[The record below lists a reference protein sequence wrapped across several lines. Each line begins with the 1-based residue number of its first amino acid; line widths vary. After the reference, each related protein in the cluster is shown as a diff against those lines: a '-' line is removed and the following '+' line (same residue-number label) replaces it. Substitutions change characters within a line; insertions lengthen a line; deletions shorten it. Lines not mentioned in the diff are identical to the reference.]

1 MSLAGAGASR
11 HPSPF
16 SIFISWHLLTGWAWG
31 FADEPESVQ
40 FRVDHVSEEGSFRKT
55 FTEVDSVLAST
66 IADVAQEESVLCF
79 LRGYQTGVACTRGGR
94 LCSDRSGCH
103 HVPGTGSKLG
113 FRYPVPC

>member
-66 IADVAQEESVLCF
+66 IADVAQEESSSSSSEDIRQAWPALEEDVFAVTDRAATMCQVRVL
-79 LRGYQTGVACTRGGR
+79 
-94 LCSDRSGCH
+94 S
-103 HVPGTGSKLG
+103 
-113 FRYPVPC
+113 